1 MAVSGLLLF
10 VSAGVSC
17 VFALRSILYA
27 QLDGTLLHLAEVE
40 AKAGAATTGSDF
52 EFHEGVLL
60 ASREGPTAE
69 LTRYAQLWTRDGQP
83 LVRSRNLPANL
94 QLPNETLLAG
104 QAGEIG
110 WATHNWRGRSIR
122 SVVYPLRLVGAA
134 HGVHI
139 LQVAAPT
146 APIRETLS
154 RFGLLVAAVTIL
166 ATAAAYGLG
175 WGLAGVALRPTREI
189 TAQAEAVEAGTLS
202 ERITAHADVEEFGRL
217 VNVLN
222 AMLNRL
228 DRAFQGQ
235 RRFTA
240 DASHELRGPLN
251 VLRGELEVAL
261 KRERSPGEYRQILE
275 RCREEVLQLSRLA
288 TDLLVLARSEAGLPL
303 EQRVEVDLHGLACRV
318 AKRYQALAS
327 QRNMRIAVAGSSVEV
342 SGDPTLL
349 ERIVANL
356 VDNAVKYS
364 PPDTTVQVEVSCA
377 EQWARLTVRD
387 EGPGI
392 TPEHVPHLFTRFFRG
407 DPARPRAEGSGLG
420 LSIAK
425 VGTEAHGGA
434 LEYLGD
440 TRGAVF
446 RLTLPT
452 AEPSHS

>member
-1 MAVSGLLLF
+1 
-10 VSAGVSC
+10 
-17 VFALRSILYA
+17 
-27 QLDGTLLHLAEVE
+27 
-40 AKAGAATTGSDF
+40 
-52 EFHEGVLL
+52 
-60 ASREGPTAE
+60 
-69 LTRYAQLWTRDGQP
+69 
-83 LVRSRNLPANL
+83 
-94 QLPNETLLAG
+94 
-104 QAGEIG
+104 
-110 WATHNWRGRSIR
+110 
-122 SVVYPLRLVGAA
+122 
-134 HGVHI
+134 
-139 LQVAAPT
+139 
-146 APIRETLS
+146 
-154 RFGLLVAAVTIL
+154 VAAVVIL

-175 WGLAGVALRPTREI
+175 WRLAGVALRPTREI
-189 TAQAEAVEAGTLS
+189 TAQAEAIEAGTLS
-202 ERITAHADVEEFGRL
+202 ERITAHAGVEEFGRL

-327 QRNMRIAVAGSSVEV
+327 QRNMRIAVAGPSVEV
-342 SGDPTLL
+342 TGDPTLL

-364 PPDTTVQVEVSCA
+364 PPNTRVRVEVSCG

-425 VGTEAHGGA
+425 VGAEAHGGT

-440 TRGAVF
+440 NHGAVF
-446 RLTLPT
+446 RLTLPVADT
-452 AEPSHS
+452 PHS